1 MIRLFT
7 RYFIYLSLYLGSGVF
22 VHAHDLSEEA
32 IHTKPLSIQINT
44 IAEDSVS
51 SVIPFSRAGNLII
64 LRARADTMEGN
75 FILDTGA
82 PHLILNLTYFRH
94 YKSTQKHDE
103 EQSSITG
110 PGAAIVK
117 TMITDFRIGRLRYS
131 RTDADMVNL
140 GHIENTRGVKILGL
154 LGLEL
159 FKDCELIIDFDNS
172 LIYLHRLGRKFAS
185 KYKNPQLSDTS
196 LYSVVPIEIM
206 DNKIITRTE
215 LSGKK
220 LVFVIDSGAES
231 NLLDSRLP
239 NKIFEQVIVTGRVM
253 LSGAG
258 LRKVEALSGD
268 MKQLR
273 IGNKLISNLPVV
285 ITNFEKTCVS
295 YNGCMDGMLG
305 LDILSIHKIGFNF
318 ITRKMYLWK

>member
-1 MIRLFT
+1 MGCVISVNAHSHLPGGLVNT
-7 RYFIYLSLYLGSGVF
+7 KF
-22 VHAHDLSEEA
+22 V
-32 IHTKPLSIQINT
+32 SIQINS

-51 SVIPFSRAGNLII
+51 SVIPFSKAGNLII
-64 LRARADTMEGN
+64 LQASADSIEGN

-94 YKSTQKHDE
+94 YKSTEHHDA

-110 PGAAIVK
+110 TGSAIVK
-117 TMITDFRIGRLRYS
+117 TMITDFRIGRLNYS
-131 RTDADMVNL
+131 RIEADLVNL
-140 GHIENTRGVKILGL
+140 GNIENTRGVKILGL

-159 FKDCELIIDFDNS
+159 FKNCELIIDFDKS
-172 LIYLHRLGRKFAS
+172 LIYLHRLSRKLAS
-185 KYKNPQLSDTS
+185 KYKNPQLNDTS

-239 NKIFEQVIVTGRVM
+239 NKIFEQVQVTGRVM

-258 LRKVEALSGD
+258 SKKVEALSGD
-268 MKQLR
+268 MKQLK

-285 ITNFEKTCVS
+285 ITNFEKTCIS
-295 YNGCMDGMLG
+295 YSGCMDGMLG

>member
-1 MIRLFT
+1 MGCVISVNAHSHLPGGLVNT
-7 RYFIYLSLYLGSGVF
+7 KF
-22 VHAHDLSEEA
+22 V
-32 IHTKPLSIQINT
+32 SIQINS

-51 SVIPFSRAGNLII
+51 SVIPFSKAGNLII
-64 LRARADTMEGN
+64 LQARADSIEGN

-94 YKSTQKHDE
+94 YKSTEHHDA

-110 PGAAIVK
+110 TGSAIVK
-117 TMITDFRIGRLRYS
+117 TMITDFRIGRLNYS
-131 RTDADMVNL
+131 RIEADLVNL
-140 GHIENTRGVKILGL
+140 GNIENTRGVKILGL

-159 FKDCELIIDFDNS
+159 FKNCELIIDFDRS
-172 LIYLHRLGRKFAS
+172 LIYLHRLSRKLAS
-185 KYKNPQLSDTS
+185 KYKNPQLNDTS

-239 NKIFEQVIVTGRVM
+239 NKIFEQVQVTGRVM

-258 LRKVEALSGD
+258 SKKVEALSGD
-268 MKQLR
+268 MKQLK

-285 ITNFEKTCVS
+285 ITNFEKTCIS
-295 YNGCMDGMLG
+295 YSGCMDGMLG

>member
-1 MIRLFT
+1 MGL
-7 RYFIYLSLYLGSGVF
+7 V
-22 VHAHDLSEEA
+22 VPAHAHDHLKEDFKNA
-32 IHTKPLSIQINT
+32 LPLTIQINT

-51 SVIPFSRAGNLII
+51 SVIPFSRAGNLIV
-64 LRARADTMEGN
+64 LRARADSIEGN

-94 YKSTQKHDE
+94 YTLTEHNDAE
-103 EQSSITG
+103 HTSITG
-110 PGAAIVK
+110 TGSAIVR
-117 TMITDFRIGRLRYS
+117 TMITDFRIGRLNYN
-131 RTDADMVNL
+131 RTDADLVNL
-140 GHIENTRGVKILGL
+140 GHIENTRGIKILGL
-154 LGLEL
+154 LGLAL
-159 FKDCELIIDFDNS
+159 FKDCELIIDFDRS
-172 LIYLHRLGRKFAS
+172 LIYLHRLTKKLAS
-185 KYKNPQLSDTS
+185 KYKNPMLNDTS

-215 LSGKK
+215 MAGKK
-220 LVFVIDSGAES
+220 LIFVIDSGAES

-253 LSGAG
+253 LSGTG
-258 LRKVEALSGD
+258 LKKVEALSGD
-268 MKQLR
+268 MKQLK

-285 ITNFEKTCVS
+285 ITNLEKTCFS
-295 YNGCMDGMLG
+295 YSGCMDGMLG